1 MTFRAWLR
9 FFLVNNPIKRAR
21 RLAKRE
27 MNRPLPF

>member
-9 FFLVNNPIKRAR
+9 FLVNNPIKRAR

-27 MNRPLPF
+27 MDRPLPF